1 MAYGGRN
8 WVWYL
13 LAIVNIESFVMH
25 SGLIDHHCH
34 LLLAYYYP
42 FDENKKNASPFLQK
56 SYAYQKQNIL
66 EPVLAKVRAGIQGY
80 DFNNS
85 SFERL
90 LDELK
95 IKLHS
100 QFNLQGIN
108 LIDRWLSYD
117 IAQFNF
123 YTVNVCDALL
133 NIAVL
138 KDYLDKCGRCGSSKF
153 NIGIGMHPYH
163 LEPNINMSSFGMSLN
178 EEIAREV
185 KLISYLK
192 EHYPQA
198 LKGGLGE
205 IGLDKRLSVA
215 LSEQIE
221 VLRSYL
227 LSTMHFNLPYS
238 FHCVKAYDE
247 LYKLLNSQQ
256 FKGKITGCVHGFNGS
271 CQQALAL
278 NKLGLKIGLGRSLLG
293 QQNEKK
299 ITALL
304 EYVPLKDILLES
316 DFDGSSSL
324 NYDDRVVAELDC
336 KLQSLAGRL
345 PK

>member
-1 MAYGGRN
+1 
-8 WVWYL
+8 
-13 LAIVNIESFVMH
+13 MH

-42 FDENKKNASPFLQK
+42 FDDNKKNASPFLQK

-80 DFNNS
+80 DVNS

-163 LEPNINMSSFGMSLN
+163 LEPNINMNSFGMSLN

-324 NYDDRVVAELDC
+324 NYDDRVVAELVEC
-336 KLQSLAGRL
+336 SSNSWKNYS
-345 PK
+345 

>member
-1 MAYGGRN
+1 
-8 WVWYL
+8 
-13 LAIVNIESFVMH
+13 MH
-25 SGLIDHHCH
+25 SSLIDHHCH

-42 FDENKKNASPFLQK
+42 FDDNKKNSSQFLQK
-56 SYAYQKQNIL
+56 FYAYQKQNIL
-66 EPVLAKVRAGIQGY
+66 APVLAKVRAGLKEY

-85 SFERL
+85 SFEL
-90 LDELK
+90 MLDELK
-95 IKLHS
+95 MKLHY
-100 QFNLQGIN
+100 QLNLQGIN
-108 LIDRWLSYD
+108 LIDRLFSYN

-123 YTVNVCDALL
+123 YTVNVYDALL

-153 NIGIGMHPYH
+153 HIGIGMHPYH

-185 KLISYLK
+185 KLISYLN
-192 EHYPQA
+192 EHYHQA
-198 LKGGLGE
+198 IKGGLGE

-215 LSEQIE
+215 LSDQIE

-227 LSTMHFNLPYS
+227 LATMHFNLPYS

-324 NYDDRVVAELDC
+324 NYDDRVVGELDC